1 MNDCDILAFGAH
13 PDDIELGVGG
23 QLHKAAKRGMRV
35 VMVDL
40 TAGEMATRGTPET
53 RAEEA
58 QRAAAVLGVAER
70 VNAGL
75 PDAQLANTEAQRTKA
90 IALIR
95 RYRPSTI
102 LAPMRPD
109 RHPDHEA
116 AHEIVRAAN
125 FYSGVH
131 KVDTGQEP
139 YRAVAIYYY
148 YAYATGNTSPQ
159 FVIDISGQFD
169 AKLEALRA
177 HRSQFFD
184 PESDEPD
191 TYVSSEEFWEDI
203 ETRARFWGGQIGV
216 RYGEP
221 LWHFGPV
228 GLNLPL
234 GLEEL

>member
-1 MNDCDILAFGAH
+1 MNECDILAIGAH

-23 QLHKAAKRGMRV
+23 QLHKAAERGMRV
-35 VMVDL
+35 VMADL
-40 TAGEMATRGTPET
+40 TAGEMASRGTPET
-53 RAEEA
+53 RSEEA
-58 QRAAAVLGVAER
+58 QRAAEILGVAQR
-70 VNAGL
+70 VNVGL
-75 PDAQLANTEAQRTKA
+75 PDARVADIPEQRSP
-90 IALIR
+90 LIR
-95 RYRPSTI
+95 LIREHRPSTI

-116 AHEIVRAAN
+116 AHQLVRAAN
-125 FYSGVH
+125 FFSGVH
-131 KVDTGQEP
+131 KFDTGQEP
-139 YRAVAIYYY
+139 YRAAAVYFY
-148 YAYATGNTSPQ
+148 YAYSTGETAPP

-184 PESDEPD
+184 PENGGPE
-191 TYVSSEEFWEDI
+191 TFVSSEEFWEDI